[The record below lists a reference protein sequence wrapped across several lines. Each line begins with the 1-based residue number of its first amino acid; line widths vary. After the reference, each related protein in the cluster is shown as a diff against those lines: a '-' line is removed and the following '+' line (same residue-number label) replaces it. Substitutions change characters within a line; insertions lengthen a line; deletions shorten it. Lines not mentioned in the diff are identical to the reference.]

1 MVGNA
6 TICIN
11 SNTQILFSSFY
22 NQFIIKYALFIP
34 MRITVDIED
43 EIIRA
48 AMELTG
54 EKNKSP
60 AIAKAVEQYVKRMRA
75 KEFGKRL
82 REGFY
87 DYPSTNAEIE
97 ALEIL

>member
-1 MVGNA
+1 
-6 TICIN
+6 
-11 SNTQILFSSFY
+11 
-22 NQFIIKYALFIP
+22 

-43 EIIRA
+43 EVISD

-60 AIAKAVEQYVKRMRA
+60 AVAKAVEHYVKRMRA
-75 KEFGKRL
+75 KEFGRRL

-87 DYPSTNAEIE
+87 DFPMTNDQIE
-97 ALEIL
+97 SLETI

>member
-1 MVGNA
+1 
-6 TICIN
+6 
-11 SNTQILFSSFY
+11 
-22 NQFIIKYALFIP
+22 

-43 EIIRA
+43 EMITD

-75 KEFGKRL
+75 KEFGRRL
-82 REGFY
+82 REGHY

-97 ALEIL
+97 ALEVI

>member
-1 MVGNA
+1 
-6 TICIN
+6 
-11 SNTQILFSSFY
+11 
-22 NQFIIKYALFIP
+22 

-43 EIIRA
+43 AMIFE

-87 DYPSTNAEIE
+87 DYPSTNAEVE
-97 ALEIL
+97 ALEVL

>member
-1 MVGNA
+1 
-6 TICIN
+6 
-11 SNTQILFSSFY
+11 
-22 NQFIIKYALFIP
+22 
-34 MRITVDIED
+34 MRITVEIED
-43 EIIRA
+43 DIISD

-60 AIAKAVEQYVKRMRA
+60 AIAKAVEHYVKRMRA

-87 DYPSTNAEIE
+87 DYPSTNTEIE